1 MTSQQM
7 RTIAQVSEFT
17 QLSPRTI
24 RRYIAEGRLVAYRAG
39 RAIRL
44 KQEDV
49 DALFTPTNK
58 WSGGDD

>member
-1 MTSQQM
+1 MPSNQM